1 MSIEE
6 LAEMEYPLGMPMA
19 WLFDTDGIMLK
30 DQEGRPLSRFLTDFE
45 YVYDEEEDDTCDFT
59 FQFDS
64 MDKYNL
70 PYLTHDII
78 LLVQWGFIT
87 PGGEVI
93 KSPKRKVAIRDIT
106 TSYSSKGFIMKIK
119 CTDLVAYLKAYTTNT
134 IRSSSNALVSKIEN
148 YFAGWLKE
156 IANGQYTA
164 TIVNDKT
171 SIRYG
176 KEGQVTVGDFDPDLN
191 IVRNPVV
198 GGIPP
203 DEFYY
208 KLFEAKV
215 TKGKSINLDGA
226 MRARLEG
233 MEGISNGQPSKLIM
247 DGTDDNISIRPRNF
261 DQVIF
266 KAFLWQNGLRNF
278 IDFKN
283 NTNTRKIEEDKATT
297 SDINPYN
304 KESETTELSYVDEED
319 KADLQEPQKPKI
331 NSLGLIDSTPDYSDL
346 LKYLEEKSRVNSVPK
361 YSESQ
366 LEYGAK
372 KIGVPDSTLVKNIK
386 LVTSLKEDMIATE
399 DTSRAVGYL
408 NQLTEDFKER
418 IDDPFT
424 TKEFGE
430 LKDST
435 KIWDKDRDPYR
446 EKKRGYLKFNTQAST
461 VVCSPLFED
470 QTDKRWAVI
479 DSKTRALLNKGIEKI
494 QRKNEATATVM
505 GDPSLIKARSYG
517 FFGLSN
523 KDSGKWYCTT
533 VSHKLSMGNGYLCS
547 MDLLKA
553 PKNISMAELKF
564 KEKRS
569 YLSKEETLELN
580 RYLTTEIKVIARG
593 TGELTTKE
601 LNSYKVDTV
610 RSISDRIEVL
620 KSQEDYKAEQ

>member
-64 MDKYNL
+64 IDKYDL

-87 PGGEVI
+87 SGGEVI

-106 TSYSSKGFIMKIK
+106 TSYSSKGFVMKIK

-134 IRSSSNALVSKIEN
+134 IRSSGRALVAKLEN

-156 IANGQYTA
+156 LARGQYTA
-164 TIVNDKT
+164 NIINDKT
-171 SIRYG
+171 SLRYG
-176 KEGQVTVGDFDPDLN
+176 KEGQVTVGDFDPTLN

-203 DEFYY
+203 DSFYY
-208 KLFEAKV
+208 LLYETKV
-215 TKGKSINLDGA
+215 IKGKNINIDGA
-226 MRARLEG
+226 IRANLEG

-304 KESETTELSYVDEED
+304 KESETTELNYVDEED
-319 KADLQEPQKPKI
+319 EEDLQEPQKPKI
-331 NSLGLIDSTPDYSDL
+331 NSLGLIDSTPDYGEV
-346 LKYLEEKSRVNSVPK
+346 LKHLEEKSRANSVPL

-366 LEYGAK
+366 LEYEAK
-372 KIGVPDSTLVKNIK
+372 EIGVPDSTLIKNIR
-386 LVTSLKEDMIATE
+386 LVISLKEDMIANE
-399 DTSRAVGYL
+399 DTARAVGYL
-408 NQLTEDFKER
+408 NQLTDNFKEAT
-418 IDDPFT
+418 INDPLT
-424 TKEFGE
+424 RRDLVS

-435 KIWDKDRDPYR
+435 KILDKDRDPYK
-446 EKKRGYLKFNTQAST
+446 EKKMGYLKFNTPASAI
-461 VVCSPLFED
+461 VSKPIFLD
-470 QTDKRWAVI
+470 QQDKRNKSFDDA
-479 DSKTRALLNKGIEKI
+479 TRALLNKGIEKI
-494 QRKNEATATVM
+494 QRKHEATATVM
-505 GDPSLIKARSYG
+505 GDPSLIKARTYG
-517 FFGLSN
+517 FFGLSK

-533 VSHKLSMGNGYLCS
+533 VSHKLSTGNGYLCS
-547 MDLLKA
+547 MNLLKA
-553 PKNISMAELKF
+553 PKNIAIAELKF

-569 YLSKEETLELN
+569 YLSKEETIELN
-580 RYLTTEIKVIARG
+580 QYLSSEIKVIAKG
-593 TGELTTKE
+593 TGELSVEE
-601 LNSYKVDTV
+601 LSNYEIDTV
-610 RSISDRIEVL
+610 RGINDRIEVL
-620 KSQEDYKAEQ
+620 RSQEDYKIE